1 MPWPDDA
8 EVAAV
13 ERRHFSGV
21 EPLRC
26 RDHRGVDGAERQVSV
41 LSDELGDANGVAGV
55 QRLDREAAAGEVAEE
70 ASLSLPAQPGSDQIG
85 DLSDDEGRDD
95 ERSRM
100 GLEQLQAG
108 GVVGVVGVD
117 VRAKQECCE
126 YGLGG
131 SEALRGGR
139 ARLLAQD
146 SHSRGNTREGKRG
159 QVEARALR

>member
-1 MPWPDDA
+1 MRTGSP
-8 EVAAV
+8 
-13 ERRHFSGV
+13 GM
-21 EPLRC
+21 
-26 RDHRGVDGAERQVSV
+26 
-41 LSDELGDANGVAGV
+41 
-55 QRLDREAAAGEVAEE
+55 QRLDREASASEVAEE
-70 ASLSLPAQPGSDQIG
+70 ANLGLPVQPGSDQVG
-85 DLSDDEGRDD
+85 DLGDDEGRDD
-95 ERSRM
+95 ERFRM

-108 GVVGVVGVD
+108 GVVGVVVVD

-131 SEALRGGR
+131 SEALRGGH